1 MAQNNLPMHPRERLP
16 LTAPKILDSRPNIDL
31 QDDRCFKINE
41 EFEMRVNV
49 ICFQFL
55 KIQSFAKLVYD
66 NYQKIKDRHLVCGN
80 LHMLADF
87 LSKFF
92 T

>member
-16 LTAPKILDSRPNIDL
+16 LTAPKIFDSRPNIDL
-31 QDDRCFKINE
+31 QDDRCFKTNE
-41 EFEMRVNV
+41 EFEMTVNV

-66 NYQKIKDRHLVCGN
+66 NYQKIKDRHLVCGD
-80 LHMLADF
+80 LHMLPAF
-87 LSKFF
+87 LSMFF